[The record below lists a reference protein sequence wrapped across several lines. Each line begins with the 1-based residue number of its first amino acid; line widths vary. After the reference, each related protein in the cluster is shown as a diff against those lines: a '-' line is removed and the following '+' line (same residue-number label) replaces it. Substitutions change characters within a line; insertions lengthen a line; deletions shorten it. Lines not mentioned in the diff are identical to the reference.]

1 MRTFKRTPNN
11 VNTRLGAYNDSVKH
25 FNQLEWKGI
34 IENKNIF
41 TTDQLS
47 QADAK
52 NVYVDEHG
60 SLVSRKPLLEESLKD
75 IIPIDNELIDKIKF
89 GHWDVY
95 CSKNKDNIIEIVITN
110 NQNSYTLNNITK
122 YHIVSI
128 ENYIICFN
136 DTGAKLFDVNTP
148 DAGWQDFNKF
158 VEIPVFKRIVG
169 NTVTEYDKNQFTNK
183 YIEEYI
189 WSNISR
195 PILPKKQRANVTITA
210 GGITN
215 DWTLDQID
223 ILTDYRLLKEIYYKP
238 ELNNNSRDTSDIS
251 MAKGIICITQTDKV
265 LVSFNN
271 GDTFT
276 TYWYPEHGKLLN
288 VHSISDDGS
297 SYFFVALDGVYR
309 LNLGDG
315 TWTVIHPHDDSNK
328 TLGETYT
335 YSSRGKMLYHFLT
348 KDIFVFVLFANGL
361 NTTLAGKG
369 CEFPVLWFMGPWLA
383 GYDTIPYADNQ
394 DFNTRA
400 VPKFKTH
407 IKIKDE
413 YRGKLGCSVAL
424 ARQYYTFDDVTD
436 NKFYWGNVYET
447 VPRQSDFG
455 NPAQPFLKLS
465 SNSCVKI
472 FLEDGYVNK
481 NMSFADTPSSTN
493 MPSIGTPELQKFATI
508 MCAGFRFVYDDAP
521 VAADNQVFILPGS
534 YCGDYVYNSEH
545 FTEALDIKAFWNNR
559 IPSNTSLTNLPP
571 IASRIG
577 YNIIS
582 EKSDD
587 YEFSPKLVT
596 LSNDSYKIALNFNIF
611 GLVIDNILQTG
622 ATIDGSTY
630 TISGKMFFTN
640 DGSYRPSS
648 TYAAN
653 GWREFTWIIG
663 RQNGANVENTLLNEL
678 TISNTRY
685 LELTYTGYDN
695 KVYSVPLD
703 FFTPLINLNDRI
715 GIAGGALYYKNAS
728 NQLTAQYIT
737 TDNAKDDVNNPW
749 QSHTINNSTQIAITE
764 QSLLIRSSDN
774 KLFVSEFN
782 DSDQA
787 KIDFE
792 IGTDEP
798 YLGVPTVSFSGAD
811 LYLGFDNYLTIT
823 SNSRKE
829 DALLFNLPTVTN
841 QYFRT
846 TITNLINISTTD
858 VAIFFEDKIII
869 CSKVEDTT
877 LGFRYDYYPTKLST
891 GVRLGDD
898 VINTLE
904 GSFTIF
910 PTKRGVACMNYQAF
924 MATTEQVL
932 TYISDNIED
941 KYDKFYAE
949 STNIKIIQVRNKLFM
964 SNGTKDILIY
974 DLIAGSWWYWQIPQN
989 IKKLLSDQLDLQV
1002 ITNKLCAFKD
1012 HNVYKDFPHT
1022 IHEEKIDWYIMSQPL
1037 YLKAPNHY
1045 KNLKQLV
1052 FQFLDDKYTE
1062 RQHTILVQ
1070 IQCYRKKLN
1079 SKEPELIAFKIEDL
1093 RTFVKRFNYWK
1104 INEVQYALGSDN
1116 DTLIPTKLR
1125 LNGISI
1131 KYEIGEE
1138 VR

>member
-11 VNTRLGAYNDSVKH
+11 VNTKLGAYNDSIKY

-34 IENKNIF
+34 IETKNIF

-47 QADAK
+47 QADTK
-52 NVYVDEHG
+52 NVYVNDHG
-60 SLVSRKPLLEESLKD
+60 TLASRKPLVEESLKD

-110 NQNSYTLNNITK
+110 NQNSYKLNNITK

-148 DAGWQDFNKF
+148 DAGWQDFSKF

-169 NTVTEYDKNQFTNK
+169 STVTEYDKNQFTNK

-189 WSNISR
+189 WSNISK
-195 PILPKKQRANVTITA
+195 PILPTKQRANATITS
-210 GGITN
+210 GSIKN
-215 DWTLDQID
+215 EWTLDQID
-223 ILTDYRLLKEIYYKP
+223 ILTDYRLLKEIQYKP
-238 ELNNNSRDTSDIS
+238 ELDNFSNDTSDIS

-288 VHSISDDGS
+288 IHSISDDGS
-297 SYFFVALDGVYR
+297 SYFFVASDAVYR

-315 TWTVIHPHDDSNK
+315 TWTVIHPHDDSTK
-328 TLGETYT
+328 TLGGPLD
-335 YSSRGKMLYHFLT
+335 YSPNYSKMLYHFLT
-348 KDIFVFVLFANGL
+348 KDIFVFVLFAN
-361 NTTLAGKG
+361 AG
-369 CEFPVLWFMGPWLA
+369 CTFPVLWFMGPWLA
-383 GYDTIPYADNQ
+383 GYDAIPYITPQQFDNR
-394 DFNTRA
+394 T

-424 ARQYYTFDDVTD
+424 ARQYNTLDVTD
-436 NKFYWGNVYET
+436 NKYYWGNVYET
-447 VPRQSDFG
+447 VPRQGEFG
-455 NPAQPFLKLS
+455 GSTYPFLRLS

-481 NMSFADTPSSTN
+481 NMSFTDEPSSTN
-493 MPSIGTPELQKFATI
+493 TPSIGTPELQKFATI
-508 MCAGFRFVYDDAP
+508 MCAGFRSISHGYNLNAVK
-521 VAADNQVFILPGS
+521 VASDNQVFILPGS
-534 YCGDYVYNSEH
+534 YCGDYVYNNEH

-571 IASRIG
+571 IAGRIG
-577 YNIIS
+577 YNITS
-582 EKSDD
+582 ENPED

-596 LSNDSYKIALNFNIF
+596 LSYDSYNVSLNFKIF
-611 GLVIDNILQTG
+611 GLVVDSISQTNT
-622 ATIDGSTY
+622 TIDGSTY
-630 TISGKMFFTN
+630 TISGKMFFTY
-640 DGSYRPSS
+640 DGNYEASS
-648 TYAAN
+648 TNEAN

-663 RQNGANVENTLLNEL
+663 RQKGTNSENTLLNKL
-678 TISNTRY
+678 TISKTRY
-685 LELTYTGYDN
+685 LELTYTGHDN
-695 KVYSVPLD
+695 KVYRVPLD
-703 FFTPLINLNDRI
+703 AYTPLIDINDRV
-715 GIAGGALYYKNAS
+715 GIARGALYYRDTS
-728 NQLTAQYIT
+728 NKLIAQYIT
-737 TDNAKDDVNNPW
+737 TDNAADDVNNPW
-749 QSHTINNSTQIAITE
+749 QSHTIYNTTQIAITE
-764 QSLLIRSSDN
+764 QSLLIRSDDN
-774 KLFVSEFN
+774 KLFVSEFS

-798 YLGVPTVSFSGAD
+798 YLGIPTVSFSGAD
-811 LYLGFDNYLTIT
+811 LYLGFDNYLAIT

-829 DALLFNLPTVTN
+829 DTLLFNLPTVTN

-858 VAIFFEDKIII
+858 LAIFFEDKIII
-869 CSKVEDTT
+869 CSKVEDAT

-891 GVRLGDD
+891 GMRLGDD
-898 VINTLE
+898 VINILE

-910 PTKRGVACMNYQAF
+910 PTKRGVACMSYQAF
-924 MATTEQVL
+924 MATTDQVL
-932 TYISDNIED
+932 TYISDDIED

-949 STNIKIIQVRNKLFM
+949 STNIKMIQVRDKLFM

-974 DLIAGSWWYWQIPQN
+974 DLTARSWWYWQIPQN

-1002 ITNKLCAFKD
+1002 ITDKLCVFKD
-1012 HNVYKDFPHT
+1012 NNVYKDFPHT
-1022 IHEEKIDWYIMSQPL
+1022 AYEEKIDWYIMSQPL

-1052 FQFLDDKYTE
+1052 FHLLGDESDNNP
-1062 RQHTILVQ
+1062 HSILVQ
-1070 IQCYRKKLN
+1070 IRCYRKKLN
-1079 SKEPELIAFKIEDL
+1079 TKEPELISFKIEEL

-1104 INEVQYALGSDN
+1104 INEIQYGLASDD
-1116 DTLIPTKLR
+1116 DTVIPTRLK